1 MIDRSTSAEVRNP
14 ILALAAAKQLKSL
27 SPEARSALASIL
39 RDLRDDAR
47 SRAQMSWRKN
57 KGPMAVYWK
66 AVGAYCNHL
75 YRVVRP

>member
-1 MIDRSTSAEVRNP
+1 MIERSSTQEVRNP
-14 ILALAAAKQLKSL
+14 LLALPAAKHLKAL
-27 SPEARSALASIL
+27 SPEARGALADIL
-39 RDLRDDAR
+39 KELRDDAR
-47 SRAQMSWRKN
+47 SRAQVSWRKN